1 MSSTRRYAL
10 ALALAATAP
19 LAACGSPSTTE
30 STNTTT
36 EVTTTTTGEAPN
48 QQLPEAVPAENATT
62 PVEAAKVE
70 ADYVGKWI
78 GPEGLVLDVKAKPGG
93 GVTIANQ
100 WTLDDKGDFEG
111 TVTPDGL
118 TFTRKGET
126 VTAKPST
133 GDATGMKW
141 LAGKKN
147 CLTVKVGS
155 EGYCRG

>member
-10 ALALAATAP
+10 MLAATVP
-19 LAACGSPSTTE
+19 LVACNSPSATE
-30 STNTTT
+30 NA
-36 EVTTTTTGEAPN
+36 TTTTTEFTPPEAAPN
-48 QQLPEAVPAENATT
+48 QQLAEAVPAENATT
-62 PVEAAKVE
+62 PVETAKAE

-100 WTLDDKGDFEG
+100 WTLDDKGNFDG
-111 TVTPDGL
+111 TVTPEGL
-118 TFTRKGET
+118 TFTRNGQT
-126 VTAKPST
+126 VTAKPSD

-141 LAGKKN
+141 LAGKKD
-147 CLTVKVGS
+147 CLTVTAGS

>member
-10 ALALAATAP
+10 VLAATAP
-19 LAACGSPSTTE
+19 LAACGSPSVTE
-30 STNTTT
+30 NTATTT

-48 QQLPEAVPAENATT
+48 QQLPEAVPAQNATT
-62 PVEAAKVE
+62 PVTTAKAE

-100 WTLDDKGDFEG
+100 WTLDDKGNFDG
-111 TVTPDGL
+111 TVTPEGL
-118 TFTRKGET
+118 TFTRNGAT
-126 VTAKPST
+126 VTAKPSD

-141 LAGKKN
+141 LAGKKD
-147 CLTVKVGS
+147 CLTVTAGS